1 MIPGPVLGAVTLL
14 LFGMVATAGVRI
26 LQQIKLNHRNLLI
39 VATSLSLGLGV
50 EAVPEVIQPLP
61 ETLRL
66 LFSSAVKTGGVVALL
81 LNTLMPE
88 GPAPQASERA
98 AQLNTAAAG

>member
-1 MIPGPVLGAVTLL
+1 ML
-14 LFGMVATAGVRI
+14 
-26 LQQIKLNHRNLLI
+26 HRNLLI

-66 LFSSAVKTGGVVALL
+66 LFSSAVTTGGVVALL

-88 GPAPQASERA
+88 VPAPHAPEQAG
-98 AQLNTAAAG
+98 QLDMAAAR